1 MEAAG
6 AGVAGSHSHSSGAG
20 AERPGSGIGGLG
32 LSPGYVALSPAN
44 LGPGSVC
51 ASLRLSFCIC
61 QPGRSWQLPPQ
72 GGREGRWLGR
82 SLWSCACVPW
92 CPIEGHPYPPP
103 PVPSP
108 GVGPWPGFS
117 TGPAPHKGTLGFLCP
132 PPQRPQGMGWLYP
145 RTLGTP
151 SCREAVRLTW
161 GSTPRAPRSSRSPE
175 RGSAGARFR
184 PSRRRL
190 RASGDPLN
198 DWPPGGHSYWLS
210 RRN

>member
-1 MEAAG
+1 MPPCASVSAS
-6 AGVAGSHSHSSGAG
+6 VN
-20 AERPGSGIGGLG
+20 RGGLG
-32 LSPGYVALSPAN
+32 SCLPREAVRVDG
-44 LGPGSVC
+44 LGGAFGAAPV
-51 ASLRLSFCIC
+51 SLGAPSRDT
-61 QPGRSWQLPPQ
+61 PTP
-72 GGREGRWLGR
+72 
-82 SLWSCACVPW
+82 
-92 CPIEGHPYPPP
+92 HP

-151 SCREAVRLTW
+151 SCREAVRLTQ

-175 RGSAGARFR
+175 RGSTGARFR

>member
-44 LGPGSVC
+44 PGPGSVC

-103 PVPSP
+103 PSPLSGRRALARVFHWARPTQGHPGFPLPPTPASP
-108 GVGPWPGFS
+108 GNGVAVPQDAGYTLLPRGC
-117 TGPAPHKGTLGFLCP
+117 APHPGQHT
-132 PPQRPQGMGWLYP
+132 Q
-145 RTLGTP
+145 
-151 SCREAVRLTW
+151 S
-161 GSTPRAPRSSRSPE
+161 APLQPIP
-175 RGSAGARFR
+175 GARFR
-184 PSRRRL
+184 RSAVPPLPS
-190 RASGDPLN
+190 AAQSV
-198 DWPPGGHSYWLS
+198 GGPA
-210 RRN
+210 